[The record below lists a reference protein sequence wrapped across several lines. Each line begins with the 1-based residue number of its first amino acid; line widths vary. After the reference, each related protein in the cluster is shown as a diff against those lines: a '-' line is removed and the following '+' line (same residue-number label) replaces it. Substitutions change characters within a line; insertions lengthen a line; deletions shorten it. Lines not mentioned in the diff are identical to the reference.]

1 MNWGWHWL
9 KLYLTWF
16 YEMTD
21 KTNSL
26 KSLHWLLIAYCWL
39 VGQGCHRHHCHQIL
53 WNRPIQKSKLKPW
66 QHSKETESKFDLL
79 NLKGEKNKLKYH
91 SGHQYGKAGIHNSPL
106 YSGALLISGTFTFNF
121 VKVLLFFKLSSFFK
135 FSQFPQLS
143 FSLGSKLSLSLL
155 SKLVTVSKLSLS
167 QFSKLSP
174 FPNLSLFFKLSLLLT
189 FHFHCLSKFSL
200 SLWLIFHFHCLAKFS
215 LSIWLAFH
223 FHCLSKDSF
232 LSNHYQMA
240 ASKALL

>member
-39 VGQGCHRHHCHQIL
+39 VGQGCHRHHCHHIL

-121 VKVLLFFKLSSFFK
+121 VKVLLFFKLSPFFQI
-135 FSQFPQLS
+135 FTVSSTFVFIRFQTFTLTAFQTCHCIQT
-143 FSLGSKLSLSLL
+143 FTFT
-155 SKLVTVSKLSLS
+155 VFQTFTVSKPVSVF
-167 QFSKLSP
+167 QTFT
-174 FPNLSLFFKLSLLLT
+174 FVNLSLPLSLQIFT
-189 FHFHCLSKFSL
+189 F
-200 SLWLIFHFHCLAKFS
+200 
-215 LSIWLAFH
+215 AFI
-223 FHCLSKDSF
+223 
-232 LSNHYQMA
+232 
-240 ASKALL
+240 